1 MRWLFSLLF
10 FLLVGLA
17 GCLRSPFHS
26 PPVAVGRSPHPSPPP
41 SRFLLSP
48 PRPDSIPKM
57 MLLAKEFA
65 LSPPAAATP
74 RRRASA
80 RVAPTAGGGPPVP
93 DLWLRTAAPPA
104 FGSHSHDSDT
114 DLAMLVT
121 DFLENGAGDARATS
135 DNEAALSDL
144 THLADNI
151 MVRTYGTTPALDV
164 PPQL

>member
-1 MRWLFSLLF
+1 
-10 FLLVGLA
+10 
-17 GCLRSPFHS
+17 
-26 PPVAVGRSPHPSPPP
+26 
-41 SRFLLSP
+41 
-48 PRPDSIPKM
+48 M
-57 MLLAKEFA
+57 MLVAKEFA
-65 LSPPAAATP
+65 LSPPAAAAP

-93 DLWLRTAAPPA
+93 DFWLRTAAPPA

-151 MVRTYGTTPALDV
+151 MVRTYGTTPALGV

>member
-1 MRWLFSLLF
+1 
-10 FLLVGLA
+10 
-17 GCLRSPFHS
+17 
-26 PPVAVGRSPHPSPPP
+26 
-41 SRFLLSP
+41 
-48 PRPDSIPKM
+48 M
-57 MLLAKEFA
+57 MLVAKEFA
-65 LSPPAAATP
+65 LSPPAAAAP

-144 THLADNI
+144 THLADI